1 MRVLVVSGSSGGHIF
16 PALAFLDS
24 LKKKDENVE
33 SFLVLPRKS
42 LQDGIEVSGYR
53 IKYIP
58 ISSIRLSLDLRNIFS
73 LFAFLRGSL
82 ESLFILL
89 EFKPDIVIGFG
100 SLVSVPM
107 LLLASF
113 LRIKT
118 LIHEQNV
125 IPGRANRFL
134 ARFCSRIAVSFQES
148 KKYLKGYEKKTVLT
162 GNPIR
167 RDLIRV
173 DKSKALDFFGLKEDN
188 FTLLVMGGSL
198 ASHKINIVFLKALS
212 EKTFKSRLQV
222 IHLCG
227 RKDFD
232 LLNSGYKD
240 LGVNFRLLDFLKEMQ
255 YAYSASDLV
264 ICRAGA
270 TTISELIFFKVPAV
284 IVPYP
289 YAGGHQTANAKVLEE
304 KGCAVIMEDENLDSD
319 KLQKT
324 LQSLIQNP
332 ENLEHMRFS
341 FNSLKINNANELL
354 VEAVFST
361 VSY

>member
-1 MRVLVVSGSSGGHIF
+1 MRALVVSGSSGGHIF
-16 PALAFLDS
+16 PALGLLDS
-24 LKKKDENVE
+24 LKERNIQNL
-33 SFLVLPRKS
+33 LVLPRKS
-42 LQDGIEVSGYR
+42 RENGIEISGYKV
-53 IKYIP
+53 IYITL
-58 ISSIRLSLDLRNIFS
+58 SSIRLSLDLQNILSIAKF
-73 LFAFLRGSL
+73 FQGAM
-82 ESLFILL
+82 ESLFILS
-89 EFKPDIVIGFG
+89 EFNPDIVIGFG
-100 SLVSVPM
+100 SLASLPM
-107 LLLASF
+107 LLLAYF

-134 ARFCSRIAVSFQES
+134 AKFCDRIAVSFEET

-167 RDLIRV
+167 RDLIRI
-173 DKSKALDFFGLKEDN
+173 DKSGALNFFGFRQDKL
-188 FTLLVMGGSL
+188 TLLVMGGSL
-198 ASHKINIVFLKALS
+198 ASHKINIVFLQSLS
-212 EKTFKSRLQV
+212 EKAFKSRLQV

-232 LLNSGYKD
+232 LLNSSYKD

-284 IVPYP
+284 IIPYP

-304 KGCAVIMEDENLDSD
+304 KGCAVIMEDENLASD
-319 KLQKT
+319 KLQQT
-324 LQSLIQNP
+324 LQGLIESPQ
-332 ENLEHMRFS
+332 NLERMRLCYD
-341 FNSLKINNANELL
+341 SLKINNANELL
-354 VEAVFST
+354 ADALFST
-361 VSY
+361 VNS